1 MRRLA
6 LACLLLLTAPAAIA
20 DDCAVP
26 AELLQDDPRLP
37 RTRERLER
45 GEGLRIVVIGGSST
59 AGTAVDSPDK
69 SYPMRLQ
76 AALRQRSPKNAIDV
90 VNKGVPRQTAQQM
103 LERFDRD
110 VFPERPNLVIWETGT
125 TDAVRGVEIEDFAR
139 TMETGLDRLKERG
152 LEAVVMNMQY
162 SRGTATVI
170 PFDRYLEALRRA
182 ADVADV
188 VLFNRYD
195 VMRYWSEAGI
205 FNFEEVPQG
214 ERAAFAARVY
224 DCIARRL
231 ADALAFAMQP

>member
-1 MRRLA
+1 
-6 LACLLLLTAPAAIA
+6 
-20 DDCAVP
+20 
-26 AELLQDDPRLP
+26 
-37 RTRERLER
+37 
-45 GEGLRIVVIGGSST
+45 
-59 AGTAVDSPDK
+59 
-69 SYPMRLQ
+69 
-76 AALRQRSPKNAIDV
+76 
-90 VNKGVPRQTAQQM
+90 
-103 LERFDRD
+103 
-110 VFPERPNLVIWETGT
+110 
-125 TDAVRGVEIEDFAR
+125 
-139 TMETGLDRLKERG
+139 METGLDRLKERG

>member
-6 LACLLLLTAPAAIA
+6 LACLLLLTPLAAIA

-26 AELLQDDPRLP
+26 EELLQDDPRMP
-37 RTRERLER
+37 QTRERLQR
-45 GEGLRIVVIGGSST
+45 GEGLKIVVIGGSST
-59 AGTAVDSPDK
+59 VGAAADSPDK

-76 AALRQRSPKNAIDV
+76 AVLRQRYPKNAIEV
-90 VNKGVPRQTAQQM
+90 INKGAPRQSAEQM
-103 LERFDRD
+103 LQRFDRD
-110 VFPERPNLVIWETGT
+110 VFAEQPNLVIWETGT
-125 TDAVRGVEIEDFAR
+125 TDAVRGVEIEDFAT
-139 TMETGLDRLKERG
+139 TMETGLDRLKARG
-152 LEAVVMNMQY
+152 LEAMVMNMQY

-188 VLFNRYD
+188 YLFDRYD
-195 VMRYWSEAGI
+195 VMRYWSETGV
-205 FNFEEVPQG
+205 FNFEEVPHG

-231 ADALAFAMQP
+231 ADAFAIAIQP